1 MKSVGGTK
9 GRLRPLAALCAL
21 LAGLVGAA
29 ALAQESIPVEPRPAR
44 PPSPF
49 TGPAIPSSQSR
60 LTDIRIEGTQR
71 IEPETVRSYMT
82 LHVGDP
88 IDPAEM
94 DRSLKALFATG
105 LFADVTL
112 RREGSVVVVRVVEN
126 PIINRVAFEGNR
138 RIEDKDLNN
147 EIQLRPRVVYTR
159 ARVQRDAQR
168 IIDIY
173 RRSGR
178 FAATVEPKIIQLPQ
192 NRVDLVFEINEGP
205 LTGIRR
211 ITFIGNKEF
220 SDSRLREVLQTKES
234 AWYRFLS
241 NADVYDPDRLTF
253 DRELLRRHYLKYGY
267 ADFRVV
273 SAVAELAPSK
283 SDFFI
288 TFTIEEGDR
297 YKFGKVDIVS
307 GLRNLDVGKLREFIK
322 VKEGE
327 WYDADAME
335 ESINALTDQVGT
347 LGYAFVDIRPRVR
360 RDRDKLTIDVTFDI
374 QEGPRVFVERIDIE
388 GNVRTEDRVI
398 RREMKL
404 VEGDAFNSAR
414 LRASRRNL
422 QNLGFFDKVEV
433 TNVPGSSS
441 DRTVVKVEVRE
452 KSTGE
457 VSLGAG
463 VSTTAGLLGDISI
476 RERNLLGRGQD
487 LRAGLRIGT
496 KLKAIDLSFTEPYFL
511 GRPLSAG
518 VDLFDSRQN
527 FQNEASFDRD
537 QAGFGLRTGY
547 NISSE
552 WRQTWRYVLR
562 HDNLRNV
569 PDDASEFVKEQQG
582 GSVTSLIGQSIIYD
596 VRDNR
601 QDPTDGW
608 FARLGT
614 DFAGLGGSVF
624 YVRNRVDSGVYFPIT
639 KDYIVAVTGEAGYIF
654 PWAGDE
660 VNIADRFFV
669 GGDNLRGFKSAGIGP
684 RDLSSANN
692 DALGGELYY
701 VGSTELTY
709 PLGLPSEFDIK
720 GKAFVDAGT
729 LRIANTPFAGNT
741 DTGKIRLSA
750 GLGLAWKSPFGP
762 IRIDL
767 AQAIV
772 KEPFDETEI
781 IHFSF
786 GTRF

>member
-1 MKSVGGTK
+1 MNSLGGRK
-9 GRLRPLAALCAL
+9 GRLGPLAAFCTLAML
-21 LAGLVGAA
+21 LFAA
-29 ALAQESIPVEPRPAR
+29 VAHAQA
-44 PPSPF
+44 PSPE
-49 TGPAIPSSQSR
+49 IKVSE
-60 LTDIRIEGTQR
+60 IRIEGAQR
-71 IEPETVRSYMT
+71 IEPDTIRSYMS
-82 LHVGDP
+82 LRAGDP
-88 IDPAEM
+88 IDPGEM
-94 DRSLKALFATG
+94 DKSLKSLFATG

-112 RREGSVVVVRVVEN
+112 RQEGPVIVVRVVEN

-138 RIEDKDLNN
+138 RIEDKDLTN

-159 ARVQRDAQR
+159 SRVQRDAQR

-192 NRVDLVFEINEGP
+192 NRVDLVFEIDEGP

-211 ITFIGNKEF
+211 ITFVGNERF

-253 DRELLRRHYLKYGY
+253 DRELLRRHYLKFGY

-283 SDFFI
+283 DDFFI
-288 TFTIEEGDR
+288 TFTIEEGQR
-297 YKFGKVDIVS
+297 YKFGKIDISS
-307 GLRNLDVGKLREFIK
+307 GLRNLDPAALRQFLT

-327 WYDADAME
+327 WYDADAVE
-335 ESINALTDQVGT
+335 SSINALTDQVGT
-347 LGYAFVDIRPRVR
+347 RGYAFVEIRPRIR
-360 RDRDKLTIDVTFDI
+360 RDRENLIIDVTFDI

-404 VEGDAFNSAR
+404 VEGDAFNTAR
-414 LRASRRNL
+414 MRQSRRNL
-422 QNLGFFDKVEV
+422 QNLGFFDKIDVRNE
-433 TNVPGSSS
+433 PGSAS

-457 VSLGAG
+457 VSFGAG

-487 LRAGLRIGT
+487 LRLGGRLGT
-496 KLKAIDLSFTEPYFL
+496 RLTAADLSFTEPYMFE
-511 GRPLSAG
+511 RPLAG
-518 VDLFDSRQN
+518 GFDVFYAQRD
-527 FQNEASFDRD
+527 FQDESSFDRD
-537 QAGFGLRTGY
+537 EAGFALRTGY

-552 WRQTWRYVLR
+552 WRQNWRYTLR
-562 HDNLRNV
+562 HDTVKNV
-569 PDDASEFVKEQQG
+569 DPDASTFIKEQEG
-582 GSVTSLIGQSIIYD
+582 GSVTSLIGQTLIYD
-596 VRDNR
+596 LRDNR

-608 FARLGT
+608 FSRLGT
-614 DFAGLGGSVF
+614 DFAGLGGSVH
-624 YVRNRVDSGVYFPIT
+624 YVRARLESGVYFPLGR
-639 KDYIVAVTGEAGYIF
+639 DYTIAVTGEGGYVVPFSDDTVRIQ
-654 PWAGDE
+654 
-660 VNIADRFFV
+660 DRFFV
-669 GGDNLRGFKSAGIGP
+669 GGDNLRGFESAGIGP
-684 RDLSSANN
+684 RDVNTEEA
-692 DALGGELYY
+692 DALGGQLYY
-701 VGSTELTY
+701 LASTEFTY

-729 LRIANTPFAGNT
+729 LRKADTPAAGFT
-741 DTGKIRLSA
+741 DTGSIRISV
-750 GLGLAWKSPFGP
+750 GVGLAWKSPFGP

-767 AQAIV
+767 AKPLK
-772 KEPFDETEI
+772 KEEFDKTEL

>member
-1 MKSVGGTK
+1 MKSLGGRK
-9 GRLRPLAALCAL
+9 GRRRPLAAFYVLAL
-21 LAGLVGAA
+21 FLVAA
-29 ALAQESIPVEPRPAR
+29 VAHAQAPRPEAR
-44 PPSPF
+44 VSE
-49 TGPAIPSSQSR
+49 
-60 LTDIRIEGTQR
+60 IRVEGAQR
-71 IEPETVRSYMT
+71 IEPETVRSYMSIRA
-82 LHVGDP
+82 GDP

-94 DRSLKALFATG
+94 DKSLKSLFATG

-112 RREGSVVVVRVVEN
+112 RQEGTVVVVRVVEN

-138 RIEDKDLNN
+138 RIEDKDLTN

-159 ARVQRDAQR
+159 SRVQRDAQR

-192 NRVDLVFEINEGP
+192 NRVDLVFEIDEGP

-211 ITFIGNKEF
+211 ITFVGNQRF

-283 SDFFI
+283 DDFFI
-288 TFTIEEGDR
+288 TFTIEEGER
-297 YKFGKVDIVS
+297 YKFGKIDIMT
-307 GLRNLDVGKLREFIK
+307 GLRNLDPTLLRQFLT

-327 WYDADAME
+327 WYDADAVE
-335 ESINALTDQVGT
+335 TSINALTDHVGT
-347 LGYAFVDIRPRVR
+347 RGYAFVEIRPRIR
-360 RDRDKLTIDVTFDI
+360 RDREKLTIDVTFDI

-404 VEGDAFNSAR
+404 VEGDAFNTAR
-414 LRASRRNL
+414 MRQSRRNL
-422 QNLGFFDKVEV
+422 QNLGFFDKIDVRNE
-433 TNVPGSSS
+433 PGTAS

-457 VSLGAG
+457 VSFGAG
-463 VSTTAGLLGDISI
+463 VSTSAGLLGDISI

-487 LRAGLRIGT
+487 LRVAGRLGT
-496 KLKAIDLSFTEPYFL
+496 RLKALDLSFTEPYLFE
-511 GRPLSAG
+511 RPLAG
-518 VDLFDSRQN
+518 GIDMFHAERD
-527 FQNEASFDRD
+527 FQEEASFDRTET
-537 QAGFGLRTGY
+537 GFALRTGY

-552 WRQTWRYVLR
+552 WRQTLRYTLR
-562 HDNLRNV
+562 HDRVENV
-569 PDDASEFVKEQQG
+569 PEDASTFIKEQQG
-582 GSVTSLIGQSIIYD
+582 GSVTSLVGQSLIYD
-596 VRDNR
+596 LRDNR
-601 QDPTDGW
+601 QDPSEGL
-608 FARLGT
+608 FARLSN
-614 DFAGLGGSVF
+614 DLAGLGGSVEYF
-624 YVRNRVDSGVYFPIT
+624 RTRLEGGVYFPFA
-639 KDYIVAVTGEAGYIF
+639 KDYVLSLTGEAGYIF
-654 PWAGDE
+654 PFDNDK
-660 VNIADRFFV
+660 VRIQDRFFV
-669 GGDNLRGFKSAGIGP
+669 GGDNLRGFESAGVGP
-684 RDLSSANN
+684 RDVNVEN
-692 DALGGELYY
+692 EDALGGQLYY
-701 VGSTELTY
+701 VASTEFSY
-709 PLGLPSEFDIK
+709 PLGLPSEFDIR
-720 GKAFVDAGT
+720 GKAFIDAGT
-729 LRIANTPFAGNT
+729 LRKAETDLATFT
-741 DTGKIRLSA
+741 DTGSIRISV
-750 GLGLAWKSPFGP
+750 GVGLAWRSPFGP

-767 AQAIV
+767 AKPIK
-772 KEPFDETEI
+772 KEEFDKTEL

>member
-1 MKSVGGTK
+1 MS
-9 GRLRPLAALCAL
+9 
-21 LAGLVGAA
+21 
-29 ALAQESIPVEPRPAR
+29 
-44 PPSPF
+44 
-49 TGPAIPSSQSR
+49 
-60 LTDIRIEGTQR
+60 DIRVEGAQR
-71 IEPETVRSYMT
+71 IEPETIRSYMSV
-82 LHVGDP
+82 HVGDP
-88 IDPAEM
+88 MDPVEL
-94 DRSLKALFATG
+94 DKSLKSLFATG

-112 RREGSVVVVRVVEN
+112 RQEGSAVVVRVVEN

-192 NRVDLVFEINEGP
+192 NRVDLIFEIDEGP

-211 ITFIGNKEF
+211 ITFVGNKQY
-220 SDSRLREVLQTKES
+220 SDSRLREAIQTKES

-253 DRELLRRHYLKYGY
+253 DRELLRRFYLKYGY

-283 SDFFI
+283 SDFFV
-288 TFTIEEGDR
+288 TFTIEEGER
-297 YKFGKVDIVS
+297 YKFGKVDLVS
-307 GLRNLDVGKLREFIK
+307 GLRNLDPNQLRQFLT

-327 WYDADAME
+327 WYDADAVE
-335 ESINALTDQVGT
+335 SSINALTDQVGT
-347 LGYAFVDIRPRVR
+347 RGYAFVDIRPRVR
-360 RDRDKLTIDVTFDI
+360 RDREKLTIDVTFDI
-374 QEGPRVFVERIDIE
+374 QEGPRVFVERIDID

-414 LRASRRNL
+414 MRQSRRNL

-433 TNVPGSSS
+433 TNVPGSAS

-457 VSLGAG
+457 VSFGAG
-463 VSTTAGLLGDISI
+463 VSTTAGLLGDIGI

-487 LRAGLRIGT
+487 LRANLRIGT
-496 KLKAIDLSFTEPYFL
+496 KLKAIDTSFTEPYFL
-511 GRPLSAG
+511 GRPLAAG
-518 VDLFDSRQN
+518 IDAFNTDRN
-527 FQNEASFDRD
+527 FQRESSFDRTEL
-537 QAGFGLRTGY
+537 GFALRAGY

-552 WRQTWRYVLR
+552 WRQNWKYTLR
-562 HDNLRNV
+562 HDQLRNV
-569 PDDASEFVKEQQG
+569 ADDASQFIKQQRG

-596 VRDNR
+596 LRDNR
-601 QDPTDGW
+601 QDPTEGW
-608 FARLGT
+608 FARVGNDL
-614 DFAGLGGSVF
+614 AGLGGSVH
-624 YVRNRVDSGVYFPIT
+624 YVRSKLDAGAYFPFG
-639 KDYIVAVTGEAGYIF
+639 KDYVLSVSGETGYIY
-654 PWAGDE
+654 PLKNDE
-660 VNIADRFFV
+660 IRIGDRFFV
-669 GGDNLRGFKSAGIGP
+669 GGDNLRGFQSAGVGP
-684 RDLSSANN
+684 RDVSVASE
-692 DALGGELYY
+692 DALGGNLYY
-701 VGSTELTY
+701 VSTTEFSY
-709 PLGLPSEFDIK
+709 PLGLPSEFAIL
-720 GKAFVDAGT
+720 GKAFIDVGT
-729 LRIANTPFAGNT
+729 LRKADTELASGT
-741 DTGKIRLSA
+741 DTGSLRVSA
-750 GLGLAWKSPFGP
+750 GVGLAWKSPFGP

-767 AQAIV
+767 AKALR
-772 KEPFDETEI
+772 KEEFDKTEL

>member
-1 MKSVGGTK
+1 LFASS
-9 GRLRPLAALCAL
+9 LH
-21 LAGLVGAA
+21 
-29 ALAQESIPVEPRPAR
+29 AQESIPVEPRPVQ

-49 TGPAIPSSQSR
+49 TGPTAASGQAR
-60 LTDIRIEGTQR
+60 LADIRIEGTQR

-82 LHVGDP
+82 IHVGEP
-88 IDPAEM
+88 IDPGEM
-94 DRSLKALFATG
+94 DKSLKALFATG

-112 RREGSVVVVRVVEN
+112 RREGNVVVVRVVEN

-211 ITFIGNKEF
+211 ITFVGNKEF

-241 NADVYDPDRLTF
+241 NSDVYDPDRLTF

-288 TFTIEEGDR
+288 TFTIEEGER
-297 YKFGKVDIVS
+297 YKFGKIDIVS
-307 GLRNLDVGKLREFIK
+307 GLRNLDVGKLREFVK
-322 VKEGE
+322 VKQGE

-335 ESINALTDQVGT
+335 ETINALTDQVGT
-347 LGYAFVDIRPRVR
+347 LGYAFVDIRPRVK

-388 GNVRTEDRVI
+388 GNVRTQDTVI

-463 VSTTAGLLGDISI
+463 VSTTAGILGDISV

-518 VDLFDSRQN
+518 VDVFDSRQD
-527 FQNEASFDRD
+527 FQREASFDRD
-537 QAGFGLRTGY
+537 QAGFGLRAGY

-552 WRQTWRYVLR
+552 WRQTWRYVIR
-562 HDNLRNV
+562 HDRLRNV
-569 PDDASEFVKEQQG
+569 PDEASQFIKEQIG

-596 VRDNR
+596 ARDNR

-608 FARLGT
+608 FGRLGT
-614 DFAGLGGSVF
+614 DFAGLGGSIH
-624 YVRNRVDSGVYFPIT
+624 YLRNRLDGGYYIPLS
-639 KDYIVAVTGEAGYIF
+639 KDYIVALTGEAGYIF
-654 PWAGDE
+654 GLQGDRI
-660 VNIADRFFV
+660 NIADRFFV
-669 GGDNLRGFKSAGIGP
+669 GGDNLRGFSSAGIGP
-684 RDLSSANN
+684 RDTSVSSN
-692 DALGGELYY
+692 DSLGGELYY
-701 VGSTELTY
+701 VGSAELTY
-709 PLGLPSEFDIK
+709 PLGLPSEFDIQ

-729 LRIANTPFAGNT
+729 LRIAKTALAGNT
-741 DTGKIRLSA
+741 DTGKIRFSA
-750 GLGLAWKSPFGP
+750 GVGLAWKSPFGP
-762 IRIDL
+762 IRVDL
-767 AQAIV
+767 ALPIV
-772 KEPFDETEI
+772 KEEFDETEI
-781 IHFSF
+781 VHFSF